1 MIMIMSMSSI
11 DVEDIRTV
19 LLFLLKYFA
28 QKKHTSFI
36 QISFIQIHLK
46 KHNKQH
52 KQLSFRC
59 KAMKFLLKYRLKKI

>member
-1 MIMIMSMSSI
+1 MIMSMSSI

-36 QISFIQIHLK
+36 QIS
-46 KHNKQH
+46 
-52 KQLSFRC
+52 
-59 KAMKFLLKYRLKKI
+59 